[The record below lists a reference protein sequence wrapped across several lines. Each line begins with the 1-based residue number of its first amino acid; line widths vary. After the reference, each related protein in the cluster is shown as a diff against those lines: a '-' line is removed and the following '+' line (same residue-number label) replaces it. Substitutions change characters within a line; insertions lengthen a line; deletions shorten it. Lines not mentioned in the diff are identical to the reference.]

1 MAYFTPIKNFYS
13 LPEVYDDVII
23 ANSQVI
29 TTGDLVNI
37 VSGFADGADAG
48 ERIYGV
54 ALGFV
59 GGVEANRGIP
69 LDKLS
74 ATTDYDGTYVTG
86 AHGTNAYTASGD
98 NQTDKKVM
106 VRVRIDHGMLMTNTP
121 DAALETTAGS
131 SLKGG
136 YTDLVSQSQV
146 DESNNGNAYT
156 VIAQLAIIG
165 AGGTY
170 PFVDVPTTQGVYMI
184 MEKQEAGG

>member
-29 TTGDLVNI
+29 TTGDLVNV

-48 ERIYGV
+48 ERIYGLCV
-54 ALGFV
+54 GIV
-59 GGVEANRGIP
+59 GGLPANRGIP
-69 LDKLS
+69 LDKLT
-74 ATTDYDGTYVTG
+74 AGTDYDGTYTSG
-86 AHGTNAYTASGD
+86 AHGTQAYTAASD

-106 VRVRIDHGMLMTNTP
+106 ARLRIDPGMLMTNTP
-121 DAALETTAGS
+121 DADLGTTSGS
-131 SLKGG
+131 NLIGG

-146 DESNNGNAYT
+146 DESNTSTAFT
-156 VIAQLAIIG
+156 TIAQLAIVGI
-165 AGGTY
+165 GGTF

-184 MEKQEAGG
+184 MENQMNGG